1 MVTWLTMPEAYMVT
15 QLNKFRPYRAAYMV
29 TQLNSVLYMSHRL
42 RAAADCLRGTVRA
55 FRRVLCSPRRPS
67 ASAFLALPSAAP
79 SLSRP
84 NGG

>member
-1 MVTWLTMPEAYMVT
+1 MVTWLTMSEACMVT

-42 RAAADCLRGTVRA
+42 KAADCLRGTVRA

-67 ASAFLALPSAAP
+67 ASAFLALPTAAP